1 MNNETALTVEVKI
14 KTTISGLLRQ
24 AESLRVVDQ
33 ETADAAGAVVAG
45 LKAKLKEW
53 EDYWREPKAKA
64 KSAHAILCDREGEV
78 TKRVKPIIA
87 RLSEMASAW
96 IYAEREKFRKAK
108 EDRERAEWEAKRK
121 VEEAEKKVEAASG
134 FEEAAAAI
142 AEIPHEDL
150 GPAPVAPVVEDA
162 QFRDHWL
169 WELEEFDLV
178 PRRFLTPDKDA
189 IDNAIAAQKDKTEE
203 SVKNLIPGIRIYNK
217 PIMASKRRSI

>member
-1 MNNETALTVEVKI
+1 MNENQEIQLENYAI
-14 KTTISGLLRQ
+14 GLLRQ
-24 AESLRVVDQ
+24 AEMLEVVDQ
-33 ETADAAGAVVAG
+33 GSADAAGVLVAA
-45 LKAKLKEW
+45 LKSKVKEW
-53 EDYWREPKAKA
+53 ESYWREPKEKA
-64 KSAHAILCDREGEV
+64 RAAHVLLCEREGQLL
-78 TKRVKPIIA
+78 KRVKPVIV
-87 RLSEMASAW
+87 RLSEKAAAW

-108 EDRERAEWEAKRK
+108 EDRERAEWEAKRRAEKAEEK
-121 VEEAEKKVEAASG
+121 VEQASG

-150 GPAPVAPVVEDA
+150 GPAPVAPTVEDA

-178 PRRFLTPDKDA
+178 PRRFLAPDKDA

-217 PIMASKRRSI
+217 PIMASRRAR

>member
-1 MNNETALTVEVKI
+1 MNTETALTVEVKI

-24 AESLRVVDQ
+24 AEGLEVVDQ
-33 ETADAAGAVVAG
+33 ESADAAGVIVKG
-45 LKAKLKEW
+45 LKSELKSW
-53 EDYWREPKAKA
+53 EGYWEEPKAKA
-64 KSAHAILCDREGEV
+64 KAAHSILCDREGEV
-78 TKRVKPIIA
+78 TKRVKPVIV
-87 RLSEMASAW
+87 RLSEKASAW

-121 VEEAEKKVEAASG
+121 VEQAEEKVEQASG

-150 GPAPVAPVVEDA
+150 GPAPVAPTVEDA

-178 PRRFLTPDKDA
+178 PRRFLTPDKNA